1 VGPDMSAAKY
11 ATYERRHLTFHKA
24 LLVNCGSR

>member
-1 VGPDMSAAKY
+1 MSAAKY

-24 LLVNCGSR
+24 LLADCGSR